1 MSKDR
6 ATIGS
11 DGRPL
16 PVLPPE
22 RDPRVW
28 ARLVRIMFYLPGFMA
43 LLVIKSGEAASF
55 GITVELLMLSSA
67 AAIIGGL
74 FVGSDSSGRGADAA
88 SKTGVWSGALVLEIL
103 AVVPFLCALPSL
115 FYELSHSS
123 LLHGKEA
130 TEAVTVATSVSW
142 VGTAEILPMVAILP
156 FMLYQLAGFGTL
168 HFVVSKIMNWLLNI
182 VFFVL
187 IVASYV
193 ANRMGEYPWERRM
206 ARTLVT
212 LVVVTVFYGVLKL
225 KAMQADYDARLP
237 AKDPK

>member
-74 FVGSDSSGRGADAA
+74 FVGSDSSG
-88 SKTGVWSGALVLEIL
+88 KGVWSGALVLEIL

-130 TEAVTVATSVSW
+130 TEAVTIATSVSW

-168 HFVVSKIMNWLLNI
+168 HFVVSKVVNWVLNI

-193 ANRMGEYPWERRM
+193 ANRMGEYPWERRL

-212 LVVVTVFYGVLKL
+212 LVVITVFYGVLKL

>member
-74 FVGSDSSGRGADAA
+74 FVGSDSSGKGADST

-142 VGTAEILPMVAILP
+142 LGTAEILPMVALLP

-168 HFVVSKIMNWLLNI
+168 HFVVSKIMNWILNI

-193 ANRMGEYPWERRM
+193 ANRMGEYPWERRL

-212 LVVVTVFYGVLKL
+212 LVVITVFWGVLKL
-225 KAMQADYDARLP
+225 KRMQADYDARLP

>member
-74 FVGSDSSGRGADAA
+74 FVGSDSSGKGADST

-130 TEAVTVATSVSW
+130 TEAVTIATSVSW

-168 HFVVSKIMNWLLNI
+168 HFVVSKVVNWVLNI

-193 ANRMGEYPWERRM
+193 ANRMGEYPWERRL

-212 LVVVTVFYGVLKL
+212 LVVITVFYGVLKL

>member
-1 MSKDR
+1 MSKER

-74 FVGSDSSGRGADAA
+74 FVGSDSSGKGSDAT
-88 SKTGVWSGALVLEIL
+88 SKTGVWSGALILELL

-130 TEAVTVATSVSW
+130 TEAVTVATSASW

-168 HFVVSKIMNWLLNI
+168 HFVVSKIVNWILNI
-182 VFFVL
+182 VFFGL

-193 ANRMGEYPWERRM
+193 ANRMGEYPWERRL

-212 LVVVTVFYGVLKL
+212 LVVVTVFHGVLKL
-225 KAMQADYDARLP
+225 KQMQADYDTRVP
-237 AKDPK
+237 TKDPK

>member
-6 ATIGS
+6 ATIGT
-11 DGRPL
+11 DGLPL

-22 RDPRVW
+22 RDARVW

-43 LLVIKSGEAASF
+43 LLLIKAGEAANF

-74 FVGSDSSGRGADAA
+74 YIGSDSSATGADST
-88 SKTGVWSGALVLEIL
+88 SKTGAWCGALVLELL

-115 FYELSHSS
+115 FYELSHST

-130 TEAVTVATSVSW
+130 TDAVATVTSGSW
-142 VGTAEILPMVAILP
+142 LGSAEMLPMVAILP

-168 HFVVSKIMNWLLNI
+168 HFVVPKFANWILNI
-182 VFFVL
+182 VFFGL

-193 ANRMGEYPWERRM
+193 ANREGEYPWERRL

-212 LVVVTVFYGVLKL
+212 LLVITVFYGVLKL
-225 KAMQADYDARLP
+225 KQMQANYDAHVP
-237 AKDPK
+237 PKPPK